1 MYCVVLYNV
10 DCWVGMGTGKFLCLC
25 GDGDKMYGDVMGIG
39 ENPQEWDGMGWE
51 KFMVMILG

>member
-25 GDGDKMYGDVMGIG
+25 GDGDKMYGDMMGIG
-39 ENPQEWDGMGWE
+39 ENLQEWDGMGWDG
-51 KFMVMILG
+51 KNSW